1 LQLAA
6 HPGFPLKEESMN
18 SQTTIQMSGLQK
30 TAPYSSRF
38 ACLAEDA
45 IQAHSRLA
53 GETIQCTSGHLWVTL
68 EDDSK
73 DYILMAGESVAIPN
87 TGKVVI
93 EGPGCYQIS
102 QNTPE
107 LRRAS

>member
-1 LQLAA
+1 
-6 HPGFPLKEESMN
+6 MN
-18 SQTTIQMSGLQK
+18 RQITTKISGLQK

-38 ACLAEDA
+38 ACLAEGS
-45 IQAHSRLA
+45 IQAHARLA

-68 EDDSK
+68 EDDGQ
-73 DYILMAGESVAIPN
+73 DYILLAGESVSIPN

-93 EGPGCYQIS
+93 GGPGCYQIS
-102 QNTPE
+102 QSTPE